1 MGAGCRSYI
10 EGMVEQDR
18 AEDLEELVDLIAGM
32 EDIKSV
38 LDDLTGFAAATM
50 TNSTGKSI
58 ECAVTLHR
66 RKRTATIGGSSG
78 RAVVLDRIEQSLGD
92 GPCIEALETG
102 VPVLLEDVSTDPRW
116 PEYRTALSAAGVA
129 SSLGIPMK
137 LENDGGAV
145 LDFFAP
151 VSGLFNEQAVAD
163 AMRFGEMA
171 GKALRLAVRIASAD
185 QLAENLRAAM
195 DTRTVIDVACG
206 IIMAQNNCSKDQ
218 AFELLRSASSTRN
231 QKLHE
236 IAEAL
241 VSRFSGAVAV
251 KAHFDD

>member
-1 MGAGCRSYI
+1 MAD
-10 EGMVEQDR
+10 QDN
-18 AEDLEELVDLIAGM
+18 ADDLEQLVDLIASM

-38 LDDLTGFAAATM
+38 LDDLTGYAASAM
-50 TNSTGKSI
+50 SSTTGIPI

-78 RAVVLDRIEQSLGD
+78 RAVVIDRIEQSLGD
-92 GPCIEALETG
+92 GPCIEALDTG
-102 VPVLLEDVSTDPRW
+102 VPVLLGDVSSDSRW
-116 PEYRTALSAAGVA
+116 PEYRSALAAAGIA
-129 SSLGIPMK
+129 SSLGIPVTLK
-137 LENDGGAV
+137 NDAGAV

-151 VSGLFNEQAVAD
+151 VSGIFSEQAVAD
-163 AMRFGEMA
+163 GMRFGEMA

-185 QLAENLRAAM
+185 QRAENLKAAM
-195 DTRTVIDVACG
+195 DTRTVIDVASG

-218 AFELLRSASSTRN
+218 AFELLRSASNSRN
-231 QKLHE
+231 QKLNE

-241 VSRFSGAVAV
+241 VNRFSGPGDG

>member
-1 MGAGCRSYI
+1 MGAGRRSYI
-10 EGMVEQDR
+10 EDMVEQDK

-50 TNSTGKSI
+50 TKSTGQPI

-66 RKRTATIGGSSG
+66 RKRTVTIGGSSG

-92 GPCIEALETG
+92 GPCIEALDTG
-102 VPVLLEDVSTDPRW
+102 VPVLLGDVSVDQRW
-116 PEYRTALSAAGVA
+116 PEYGKALSAAGVA

-137 LENDGGAV
+137 LEDDGGAV

-151 VSGLFNEQAVAD
+151 VSGLFDEPAVAD

-171 GKALRLAVRIASAD
+171 GKALRLAARIASAD
-185 QLAENLRAAM
+185 QRAENLKASM

-206 IIMAQNNCSKDQ
+206 IIMAQNNCRKDQ

-231 QKLHE
+231 RKLNE

-241 VSRFSGAVAV
+241 VSGFSGPVSV